1 MPAPAE
7 PAVAGESGATAVADA
22 PRAGDPRPAEATA
35 RAARIRRFL
44 LAAAGVHGVALLL
57 IISVALI
64 GVAVAG
70 AGFTPLPATIASSW
84 MLLNLAPFEF
94 GGTDLGLVP
103 ALPSMALFAAVAW
116 RIRREVSG
124 PVSIRDV
131 RTMAAVFLGVPVA
144 LTVVAWLMLWDA
156 SGVLRIEAPFFPA
169 AIASTVVIHAAALV
183 AGMGPRLTRALLR
196 RRAWPEWPLA
206 SLRLAASYVGWL
218 WAAGAVAVGVSLI
231 WHHASVRE
239 TLGIAD
245 GAGALTG
252 LLLLSLAYLPN
263 IAFAAAGILVG
274 APANVGVAEAGL
286 FAVSPGTLPPLPTLA
301 AMPQSHLSPAFGVL
315 LAVPVAIAVWCVHR
329 HLKKGESDRPYVEV
343 VLAAVIAGVLVA
355 VLALLMGGELGQYG
369 RSGVNWWFAGVLAS
383 VWLAVPGAVVA
394 VMVAGLP
401 GAGPVEAP
409 ALERDDV
416 DVPTETAD
424 ADEGARED
432 EDADDDIDDAE
443 GEASDADDESES
455 DDSEDADDSDEPEA
469 SDEPDDADEAEE
481 EETAETEEADAVADV
496 ADAASDSAAGADT
509 VVDESAGDVV
519 KPEDDADPDADAD
532 GGDPEPDADEAPRS

>member
-7 PAVAGESGATAVADA
+7 EDAATAGTATAVADA
-22 PRAGDPRPAEATA
+22 PPAGDPRPAAATA

-44 LAAAGVHGVALLL
+44 FAAAGVHGVALLL

-64 GVAVAG
+64 GVTVTG

-103 ALPSMALFAAVAW
+103 ALPAMAFFAAVAW

-144 LTVVAWLMLWDA
+144 LTIIAWLMLWDA
-156 SGVLRIEAPFFPA
+156 SGVLRIDAPFFPA
-169 AIASTVVIHAAALV
+169 AIASTVAIHAAALV

-206 SLRLAASYVGWL
+206 SLRLAAAYVGWL
-218 WAAGAVAVGVSLI
+218 WAAGAVAVIASMV

-245 GAGALTG
+245 GGGALTG

-263 IAFAAAGILVG
+263 IAFGASGILVG

-329 HLKKGESDRPYVEV
+329 HLKKAESDRPYVEV

-355 VLALLMGGELGQYG
+355 VLALLLGGELGQYG
-369 RSGVNWWFAGVLAS
+369 WSGVNWWLAGVLAS

-401 GAGPVEAP
+401 RPGPVEAP
-409 ALERDDV
+409 ARELDDA
-416 DVPTETAD
+416 DVPAETADEDEAD
-424 ADEGARED
+424 ADE
-432 EDADDDIDDAE
+432 
-443 GEASDADDESES
+443 
-455 DDSEDADDSDEPEA
+455 
-469 SDEPDDADEAEE
+469 DEAE
-481 EETAETEEADAVADV
+481 AEDGDGDEAAAAYVEDAEEAEEAEEVEDPAEEPA
-496 ADAASDSAAGADT
+496 ADADS
-509 VVDESAGDVV
+509 VDGEPAGDVV
-519 KPEDDADPDADAD
+519 KQESETDAD
-532 GGDPEPDADEAPRS
+532 GAPRS

>member
-1 MPAPAE
+1 M
-7 PAVAGESGATAVADA
+7 
-22 PRAGDPRPAEATA
+22 
-35 RAARIRRFL
+35 
-44 LAAAGVHGVALLL
+44 HGVALLL

-103 ALPSMALFAAVAW
+103 ALPSMAFFAAVAW

-131 RTMAAVFLGVPVA
+131 RTMAAVFLGVPVT

-183 AGMGPRLTRALLR
+183 AGMGPRLSRALLR

-218 WAAGAVAVGVSLI
+218 WAAGAAAVVVSLI

-245 GAGALTG
+245 GGGALTG

-343 VLAAVIAGVLVA
+343 VLAAVIAGVLFA

-401 GAGPVEAP
+401 GGGPVEAP

-416 DVPTETAD
+416 DVPAETAD

-432 EDADDDIDDAE
+432 EDADDDIDDADDADDAE
-443 GEASDADDESES
+443 GAESEASDADDDGESDDESES
-455 DDSEDADDSDEPEA
+455 DDSEDADDSDEPDEPDD

-481 EETAETEEADAVADV
+481 EETAETEEADAVADA
-496 ADAASDSAAGADT
+496 ADAVPDSAADADT

-519 KPEDDADPDADAD
+519 KPEDDADSDADAD
-532 GGDPEPDADEAPRS
+532 AADPEPEPDADEAPRS

>member
-355 VLALLMGGELGQYG
+355 MLALLMGGELGQYG

-416 DVPTETAD
+416 DVPAETAD